1 MHTGTSFLMISTVS
15 LTGSAAESQSKHKLQ
30 QISRRFFLSFQEE
43 SLMDVLPEELIS
55 MASQQTRLHC
65 QEPQERTV
73 NLIMAPCHSMAHT
86 ADPQSGTGSAH
97 SAQQTEHFRAI
108 RAWVS

>member
-30 QISRRFFLSFQEE
+30 QISRRFFFFQEE

-55 MASQQTRLHC
+55 MASQQTRPCC
-65 QEPQERTV
+65 QEPQECTV
-73 NLIMAPCHSMAHT
+73 NLIMALCHSMVYT
-86 ADPQSGTGSAH
+86 AMQQIPSQ
-97 SAQQTEHFRAI
+97 AQALHIQHRKLSISEP
-108 RAWVS
+108 

>member
-1 MHTGTSFLMISTVS
+1 MHTGNSFLMISTVP

-30 QISRRFFLSFQEE
+30 QISRRFFFSFQEK

-55 MASQQTRLHC
+55 MASQQMRLRC

-73 NLIMAPCHSMAHT
+73 NLIMALCHSMVYT
-86 ADPQSGTGSAH
+86 ATQQIPRQ
-97 SAQQTEHFRAI
+97 AQALHIQHRKLSISEP
-108 RAWVS
+108 